1 MFPVTQGSDAQAS
14 ADEADGGPSGG
25 PSSPRRTGPGPLVLI
40 LPLLTLILAVLW
52 SRHWRQTS
60 SGERPEPPAAAQ
72 EREVEGWVGSG
83 ELAPGLLLSARLVPL
98 HDEAQRQSFDR
109 EVLAQRLG
117 LGPGEPWR
125 LVLEL
130 VAPAAGAADETS
142 LELTAAAVEDSA
154 GARLEPVLADRP
166 SAVQGEVVDPLRAL
180 LALPGQSLHA
190 GQAVTLVLWGAAPGA
205 GARLLGFGE
214 PIDLQAR
221 RVRVDVLP
229 ATLAR
234 LERAEHGR

>member
-1 MFPVTQGSDAQAS
+1 MLPATQVSTGKGSGAR
-14 ADEADGGPSGG
+14 DGQVRS
-25 PSSPRRTGPGPLVLI
+25 GPGAFVLL

-52 SRHWRQTS
+52 SRHWRQTT
-60 SGERPEPPAAAQ
+60 SGERPEPPTVAQ

-83 ELAPGLLLSARLVPL
+83 ELAPGLSLSARLVPL
-98 HDEAQRQSFDR
+98 HDESARQAFDR

-117 LGPGEPWR
+117 LGPGQPWR

-130 VAPAAGAADETS
+130 GAPAAGASDTNA
-142 LELTAAAVEDSA
+142 LELKAAAVEDSA
-154 GARLEPVLADRP
+154 GARLGPVFTNRP
-166 SAVQGEVVDPLRAL
+166 RPAESEVIDPLRAL
-180 LALPGQSLHA
+180 LALPAQSLDVGHT
-190 GQAVTLVLWGAAPGA
+190 VTLVLWGEAPGS
-205 GARLLGFGE
+205 GARLVGFGE

-234 LERAEHGR
+234 LDRAKDGQ